1 MIFNILHNYCLT
13 FHYSSVQFRCKGV
26 WNNWSN
32 CRWGPFRQCW
42 RCCIMYPYNR
52 PSKDRCFIFKMH
64 CLQLL
69 KVAEWRWQGPF
80 STPAPAVSQLLLR
93 CRSCSHGVAVAPA
106 VSQLPPQCHSRSPVF
121 QLLPGCRSCS
131 RGVAVAPA
139 LSQLL
144 PRCHSCPRGVAVAPA
159 VSQLLLRC
167 RSCPRGV
174 AAASAVSHLLPR
186 CRRCSR
192 GVAVAPAVL

>member
-80 STPAPAVSQLLLR
+80 STPAPAVSQLLPRCHQLR
-93 CRSCSHGVAVAPA
+93 WGNWQCYAPLIRQTW
-106 VSQLPPQCHSRSPVF
+106 SQICLGELGWGKILTLKS
-121 QLLPGCRSCS
+121 S
-131 RGVAVAPA
+131 RGVSLKNIIIISVDTVQLSYDAVG
-139 LSQLL
+139 LSVVGQ
-144 PRCHSCPRGVAVAPA
+144 GWI
-159 VSQLLLRC
+159 
-167 RSCPRGV
+167 
-174 AAASAVSHLLPR
+174 
-186 CRRCSR
+186 
-192 GVAVAPAVL
+192 